1 MALKQND
8 GRDAEMDALMSID
21 GVDTETLTSQLNI
34 IKGIKE
40 ETPPATP
47 PATPPSTPPATPP
60 ATLPATPPATPPVDP
75 KNVSDPET
83 IRAGILNEIF
93 GDQYKTVEDVKK
105 ANIPASLQELVTLR
119 QKNQE
124 LDALVK
130 AKPKHQ
136 FANDDIAKMNEFV
149 RETGIKDVNVFNKL
163 NSVDLSNMS
172 DIDVLSLNH
181 VIENPRLAGES
192 PNEIRGYFERKYS
205 LDPAKID
212 PKQVE
217 AGELTP
223 EEFEKNKKEY
233 KYNQMDL
240 QSEAEKVKT
249 KLSGLKEKIK
259 MPEPPADEPES
270 NKKWTPEIEATQK
283 SAWSVVNEK
292 MGETFSTIP
301 IVLEEGKD
309 PIVNFVLP
317 EDTKKSILTNALDYV
332 VSNQMEVSEANI
344 SSVANEMY
352 SGILFSNRHK
362 IYHSIFERA
371 RSMTEEE
378 ILKVYH
384 NPSPKNTDTAPGAS
398 VPDAIEEQRQ
408 KAMDLEFGR

>member
-1 MALKQND
+1 
-8 GRDAEMDALMSID
+8 
-21 GVDTETLTSQLNI
+21 
-34 IKGIKE
+34 
-40 ETPPATP
+40 
-47 PATPPSTPPATPP
+47 
-60 ATLPATPPATPPVDP
+60 
-75 KNVSDPET
+75 
-83 IRAGILNEIF
+83 
-93 GDQYKTVEDVKK
+93 
-105 ANIPASLQELVTLR
+105 
-119 QKNQE
+119 
-124 LDALVK
+124 
-130 AKPKHQ
+130 
-136 FANDDIAKMNEFV
+136 MNEFV
-149 RETGIKDVNVFNKL
+149 RETGLTDVNIFNKL
-163 NSVDLSNMS
+163 NLADLSNMS

-212 PKQVE
+212 KKQVE
-217 AGELTP
+217 AGELTQ
-223 EEFEKNKKEY
+223 EEFETNKREY

-270 NKKWTPEIEATQK
+270 DKKWTPEIEAKHKTV
-283 SAWSVVNEK
+283 WSEVNEK

-317 EDTKKSILTNALDYV
+317 EDAKKSILDNALDYV
-332 VSNQMEVSEANI
+332 VSNQMEASEANI
-344 SSVANEMY
+344 GSVANAMY
-352 SGILFSNRHK
+352 SDILFSNRHK
-362 IYHSIFERA
+362 IYHAIFERA

-384 NPSPKNTDTAPGAS
+384 NPSPKNADVAPGAET
-398 VPDAIEEQRQ
+398 PDQIEEQRQ
-408 KAMDLEFGR
+408 KAADLEFGRD